1 MTSRTSSLHAWNRLV
16 SGVMVSSVAI
26 LTLSGCVQAPTE
38 EPIKDVAVPSE
49 VIDEVVPEV
58 VLDIPEGVDPVRVVL
73 AFVLMST
80 GDIESA
86 VAEGLVTPDEVAIA
100 VQSLEDGTVQDW
112 IDRAEEQAS
121 S

>member
-1 MTSRTSSLHAWNRLV
+1 MTSRTSSRHAWNRLV
-16 SGVMVSSVAI
+16 SGVIVSSATI
-26 LTLSGCVQAPTE
+26 LTMSGCVQAPIE
-38 EPIKDVAVPSE
+38 EPVEDIAVPSE
-49 VIDEVVPEV
+49 IVEEVVPEV
-58 VLDIPEGVDPVRVVL
+58 ALDIPEGVDPVRVVL

-100 VQSLEDGTVQDW
+100 VQSLEDGTAQEW

>member
-16 SGVMVSSVAI
+16 SGVIVSSAAI
-26 LTLSGCVQAPTE
+26 LTMSGCVQAPIE
-38 EPIKDVAVPSE
+38 EPVEDIDVPSE
-49 VIDEVVPEV
+49 IVEEVVPEV
-58 VLDIPEGVDPVRVVL
+58 ALDIPEGVDPVRVVL

-100 VQSLEDGTVQDW
+100 VQSLEDGTVQEW

>member
-1 MTSRTSSLHAWNRLV
+1 
-16 SGVMVSSVAI
+16 
-26 LTLSGCVQAPTE
+26 
-38 EPIKDVAVPSE
+38 
-49 VIDEVVPEV
+49 
-58 VLDIPEGVDPVRVVL
+58 
-73 AFVLMST
+73 MST

-100 VQSLEDGTVQDW
+100 VQSLEDGTVQEW

>member
-1 MTSRTSSLHAWNRLV
+1 MTSRTSSLHAWSRLV

-80 GDIESA
+80 GDIEAA

>member
-16 SGVMVSSVAI
+16 SGVIVSSATI
-26 LTLSGCVQAPTE
+26 LAMSGCVQAPIE
-38 EPIKDVAVPSE
+38 EPVEDIAVPSE
-49 VIDEVVPEV
+49 IVEEVVPEV
-58 VLDIPEGVDPVRVVL
+58 ALDIPEGVDPVRVVL

-100 VQSLEDGTVQDW
+100 VQSLEDGTVQEW

>member
-1 MTSRTSSLHAWNRLV
+1 MTSKTSSLHAWNRLV

-100 VQSLEDGTVQDW
+100 VQSLEDGTVQEW

>member
-1 MTSRTSSLHAWNRLV
+1 MTTRTSSLHAWNRSV
-16 SGVMVSSVAI
+16 SGVIVSCAAV
-26 LTLSGCVQAPTE
+26 LMMSGCVQPSVE
-38 EPIKDVAVPSE
+38 EPSEVNVVPSE
-49 VIDEVVPEV
+49 VVEEVVPKV

-86 VAEGLVTPDEVAIA
+86 VAEGLVTPDEVAVA
-100 VQSLEDGTVQDW
+100 VQSLEEGTVQQW

-121 S
+121 R

>member
-1 MTSRTSSLHAWNRLV
+1 MTSKTSSLHAWNRLV
-16 SGVMVSSVAI
+16 SGVMVSSAAI
-26 LTLSGCVQAPTE
+26 LTLAGCVQAPTE
-38 EPIKDVAVPSE
+38 EPIEDVAVPSE
-49 VIDEVVPEV
+49 VVEEAVPEV
-58 VLDIPEGVDPVRVVL
+58 VVDIPEGVDPVRVVL

-100 VQSLEDGTVQDW
+100 VQSLEDGTVQEW

>member
-1 MTSRTSSLHAWNRLV
+1 MTSRTSSRHAWNRLV
-16 SGVMVSSVAI
+16 SGVIVSSVAI

-38 EPIKDVAVPSE
+38 EPIEEVAAPSE
-49 VIDEVVPEV
+49 VVEEVAPEV

-86 VAEGLVTPDEVAIA
+86 VAEGLITPDEVAIA
-100 VQSLEDGTVQDW
+100 VQSLEDGTVQEW
-112 IDRAEEQAS
+112 IDRAEEQTS